1 MISSLKGQNKWE
13 YSLDDVYFA
22 KAKSLVFLMNENV
35 DHLMETNDVILI
47 LHRWNWIEQFALIR
61 YV

>member
-22 KAKSLVFLMNENV
+22 KAKSLVFLMTGNV
-35 DHLMETNDVILI
+35 DHLMETNEEILI
-47 LHRWNWIEQFALIR
+47 LHRWN
-61 YV
+61 